1 MGIGDKRQ
9 ENYEDMKIGLIGLA
23 NSGKTTVFNALTG
36 SEAPVSA
43 YSSIRAK
50 PHAAI
55 VNVKDERV
63 KRLSEMYNPMK
74 TVYATVEF
82 VDFAGLSAGSAREG
96 LFSGEA
102 MGMMRMMD
110 AFALVV
116 RNFEGDLM
124 GPPAPLK
131 DMGQVEEELL
141 VSDMIVAESRLEK
154 IQQGYKRG
162 QKSDALQREET
173 VLIRILERLNKALPI
188 RDLNLTPDEDKTI
201 RGFQFLT
208 RKPLMVILNSD
219 ESRFGTNGALLE
231 EMEKTHRTIEFA
243 GNFEMELARLDD
255 QEETRLFME
264 DMGIKES
271 ASYRLAW
278 LAYKTLGYISFFT
291 VGSDEVRAWNVRRG
305 DTALDAA
312 GTIHTDLAKGFIR
325 AECFSYE
332 DCLQCGT
339 EKGLREKGLL
349 RLEGK
354 EYPVQDGDIMN
365 IRFNI

>member
-1 MGIGDKRQ
+1 MRIGNKKQ
-9 ENYEDMKIGLIGLA
+9 ENCEIMKIGLIGLP

-36 SEAPVSA
+36 SEAPVTA
-43 YSSIRAK
+43 YSSDRAK
-50 PHAAI
+50 PHIAI

-96 LFSGEA
+96 IFSGEA

-116 RNFEGDLM
+116 RSFKEDLV
-124 GPPAPLK
+124 GPPTPLK

-141 VSDMIVAESRLEK
+141 VSDMIVAESRLER

-162 QKSDALQREET
+162 QNSDTLQREEM
-173 VLIRILERLNKALPI
+173 VLIRILDQLNKALPI
-188 RDLNLTPDEDKTI
+188 RDLDLTSDEDKVI

-208 RKPLMVILNSD
+208 WKPLMAILNSD
-219 ESRFGTNGALLE
+219 ESRFGMNGALLGK
-231 EMEKTHRTIEFA
+231 MEKTHRTIEFA

-271 ASYRLAW
+271 ASYRLAL